1 MLILRMQNANY
12 KKFSDAAGLRTQRER
27 TFVAGFGRKEAA
39 ASRVPSG
46 STKPTADVSTVP
58 NASKNTVENKPQ
70 LIQGF
75 VSGEKGSAKSTF
87 TKAEERGTIALTS
100 EEEYAV
106 SKYVGKDSYIVNESL
121 RSGEPLSSDEQQ
133 FVSNLD
139 KALEKVPTY
148 TGTVHRSLSSQAMRD
163 PEGFWERYIPGQRVV
178 EMAYTST
185 STEVY
190 DDTMDIQ
197 MIIQCK
203 NGRDLRAYNPSEQEI
218 LLQRGP
224 TFLVVKREGNT
235 IWLTEI

>member
-1 MLILRMQNANY
+1 M
-12 KKFSDAAGLRTQRER
+12 
-27 TFVAGFGRKEAA
+27 
-39 ASRVPSG
+39 
-46 STKPTADVSTVP
+46 
-58 NASKNTVENKPQ
+58 
-70 LIQGF
+70 
-75 VSGEKGSAKSTF
+75 
-87 TKAEERGTIALTS
+87 TS

-203 NGRDLRAYNPSEQEI
+203 NGRDLRAYNPNEQEI
-218 LLQRGP
+218 LLQRGT
-224 TFLVVKREGNT
+224 TFLVEKREGNT